1 MPYCHRF
8 DCFLYLQK
16 TEKNSSE
23 KQCKCKKKWLKK
35 TIFKWLKKTVFLH
48 RARSLPSGDVYH
60 LARPILWF
68 RRSDAGSDRPNH
80 LFWLKISSVVDCCC
94 YFVVRIWKQGW
105 FGLAIVYSNREI
117 EFNYY
122 LISSGSDISIT
133 KSGAR
138 AVQTR
143 QSGSD
148 VWMFWGFGR
157 MTSHNI
163 WTICEDY

>member
-1 MPYCHRF
+1 LCSPLLLFINRYHEMKLCR
-8 DCFLYLQK
+8 
-16 TEKNSSE
+16 NSTNMRNHISIE
-23 KQCKCKKKWLKK
+23 SSCWPWAANTSIPWRLSVLWGQ
-35 TIFKWLKKTVFLH
+35 
-48 RARSLPSGDVYH
+48 H

-138 AVQTR
+138 AVQTC
-143 QSGSD
+143 QTGSD